1 MRLRGHLL
9 KPSTLNRGERHAQ
22 TGALSNILISWPD
35 FPELLSKFLERREW
49 RKCNAG
55 EWIKSNIF
63 TIQEAA
69 ENTQHTHHLF
79 FFLSPSFLTISVWPQ
94 LEWNSGYS
102 TNLMADRWPHPHWE
116 CWATVIRA
124 VKLGEDHPKGCS
136 ELTQRS
142 WPPVCEDYKRSLRT
156 STLEISPEWTIADAT
171 VFIVP

>member
-1 MRLRGHLL
+1 MLRLEPWVIFLSPDQTSQSFSPNSWREGSGESVTLESESSQISLLFRKLL
-9 KPSTLNRGERHAQ
+9 KTHS
-22 TGALSNILISWPD
+22 ILT
-35 FPELLSKFLERREW
+35 
-49 RKCNAG
+49 
-55 EWIKSNIF
+55 IF
-63 TIQEAA
+63 
-69 ENTQHTHHLF
+69 F